1 MRVQLRGWGTGKRG
15 TNPRFVSDSIIGRRL
30 VSALTLTFQKLNVRL
45 ISALL
50 LISLILTPVW
60 GATPQVDLPTVE
72 VIVQGY
78 DVATVKAL
86 VHAVGGVITHEL
98 GLINA
103 VGAQLST
110 AQQNAL
116 QGKAGITKIYASRRL
131 EVAGPVG
138 PDTIYPTIVGAD
150 QLHLQGVTGAGVTV
164 AVLDTGYW
172 GQAALNKNTANAWR
186 VLAQYDAVVNQVVAS
201 GTTSVSNDGSGHGT
215 HVTSIILSAN
225 PTSRSGAYQG
235 IAPDANL
242 VSVKAFDANGAGSY
256 PDVIRGIDWVVANKI
271 KYNIRVLNLSFSAPP
286 HSYYWDDPLNQAVM
300 RAWQAGIVVVAAA
313 GNTGPNVMTIGV
325 PGNVPYVIT
334 AGAFSDNYTPTNLT
348 DDRLASFSAAGP
360 TVEGFVKPEVVAP
373 GGPMLGMMSF
383 NTQIAVAHPEFHDS
397 QKYFTMSGTSQAT
410 AVASGIAALMLQKN
424 PLLTPDQVKYRIL
437 LE

>member
-1 MRVQLRGWGTGKRG
+1 M
-15 TNPRFVSDSIIGRRL
+15 
-30 VSALTLTFQKLNVRL
+30 SALTLTFQKLNVRL

-150 QLHLQGVTGAGVTV
+150 QLH
-164 AVLDTGYW
+164 
-172 GQAALNKNTANAWR
+172 
-186 VLAQYDAVVNQVVAS
+186 
-201 GTTSVSNDGSGHGT
+201 
-215 HVTSIILSAN
+215 
-225 PTSRSGAYQG
+225 
-235 IAPDANL
+235 
-242 VSVKAFDANGAGSY
+242 
-256 PDVIRGIDWVVANKI
+256 
-271 KYNIRVLNLSFSAPP
+271 
-286 HSYYWDDPLNQAVM
+286 
-300 RAWQAGIVVVAAA
+300 
-313 GNTGPNVMTIGV
+313 
-325 PGNVPYVIT
+325 
-334 AGAFSDNYTPTNLT
+334 
-348 DDRLASFSAAGP
+348 
-360 TVEGFVKPEVVAP
+360 
-373 GGPMLGMMSF
+373 
-383 NTQIAVAHPEFHDS
+383 
-397 QKYFTMSGTSQAT
+397 
-410 AVASGIAALMLQKN
+410 
-424 PLLTPDQVKYRIL
+424 
-437 LE
+437 